1 MEGDL
6 ADPDVLVRLIILIHV
21 LVAISR
27 LVHDRI
33 VLFSLIS
40 RHNGVLVNGAGVV
53 MDILVAKE

>member
-1 MEGDL
+1 MKGDL
-6 ADPDVLVRLIILIHV
+6 ADPDV

-40 RHNGVLVNGAGVV
+40 RPNGVLVNSAGVV
-53 MDILVAKE
+53 VDILVAKE

>member
-6 ADPDVLVRLIILIHV
+6 AESDV

-40 RHNGVLVNGAGVV
+40 WPNGVLVNGAGVV
-53 MDILVAKE
+53 VDILVANQRTRLVSGKE